1 MLEIENYLHAASL
14 EEAYETLQTVKGATV
29 LGGCGYLRLGA
40 RKIGTAIDL
49 SQLQISGIQEVG
61 ETVEIGAMTTLRDV
75 ETSPIIR
82 SLSNGLLSRS
92 VENIVGVQLRN
103 CVTLGGSVAGR
114 YPFSDPI
121 TALMAMDAQLVFHH
135 HGQISLQT
143 YLEGKGLKDIL
154 VKIVLPKDDRYG
166 AFQSIRKSA
175 TDYAVLNVAATRVE
189 NSFRVVVGSRPGK
202 AMNVS
207 EVTDYLAV
215 EGLNEE
221 TAAQAGLL
229 AAERLK
235 FGDNP
240 RGSGAYRKAI
250 CPVLVKRALLEIL
263 EEGCH
268 AA

>member
-1 MLEIENYLHAASL
+1 MLEIENYLHAKSL

-49 SQLQISGIQEVG
+49 SQLQIAGIQDVDG
-61 ETVEIGAMTTLRDV
+61 TIEIGAMTTLREV
-75 ETSPIIR
+75 EISPIIR
-82 SLSNGLLSRS
+82 SLSNGLLSKS

-135 HGQISLQT
+135 HGQMSLQS

-154 VKIVLPKDDRYG
+154 VKIVLPKERRYG

-175 TDYAVLNVAATRVE
+175 TDYAVLNVAVTLA
-189 NSFRVVVGSRPGK
+189 NNAFRIVVGSRPGK
-202 AMNVS
+202 AMNIP
-207 EVTDYLAV
+207 EVAEYLAK

-221 TAAQAGLL
+221 TAAQAGIL
-229 AAERLK
+229 AAETLK

-240 RGSGAYRKAI
+240 RGSAAYRKAV
-250 CPVLVKRALLEIL
+250 CPVLVKRALLEIHG
-263 EEGCH
+263 EVGH